1 MNKKIF
7 DVTFYNQLLLKYAY
21 TQVQEREN
29 FTDQAF
35 TLERSKKENNKVEG

>member
-7 DVTFYNQLLLKYAY
+7 DVTIYNQLLLKYAY
-21 TQVQEREN
+21 TRFQERET
-29 FTDQAF
+29 FRDQVF